1 MRDGILTIFSMALQ
15 LILWTNRFNSCFVL
29 IYSGLAA
36 NFVDRQIRLKSAIF
50 KFANYVFMNVPE
62 GSLFKLITLFINSLN
77 KRNSSRIPGW
87 SKKLPLDDC
96 LANVCN

>member
-1 MRDGILTIFSMALQ
+1 MVGSVRMSDGILAIFSVALQ

-77 KRNSSRIPGW
+77 KRNSSRIP
-87 SKKLPLDDC
+87 
-96 LANVCN
+96 VCHKGQTI